1 VLSVP
6 VSHIDSAVASRVVGT
21 NGIFRQPE
29 NKSATSN
36 QAAVLFSQNKPA
48 PAISHQPTEQAAGVN
63 GSHLAGL
70 KIVLRRLVDDES
82 AVGDGLGRW
91 AKKIFGAPSIQRDV
105 DLAIRSEGGG
115 EQVAVEMSI
124 LRVVTEE
131 VAGANCHH
139 AARRARDHPY
149 LARQLSDGE
158 IWTAH
163 RGVNPCGLFVRPG
176 IKS

>member
-1 VLSVP
+1 LI
-6 VSHIDSAVASRVVGT
+6 VSWPHVAWTNVGIRWLCWT
-21 NGIFRQPE
+21 RP
-29 NKSATSN
+29 
-36 QAAVLFSQNKPA
+36 
-48 PAISHQPTEQAAGVN
+48 GVN